1 MRIRDL
7 TEDRTDEGPVWDKV
21 KAGVKKMFTPAKRE
35 SPLVQSQSEVK
46 RIFKKILNKEQLDQ
60 KDMSTINN
68 LYRQI

>member
-1 MRIRDL
+1 
-7 TEDRTDEGPVWDKV
+7 
-21 KAGVKKMFTPAKRE
+21 MFTPAKRE

>member
-7 TEDRTDEGPVWDKV
+7 TENRTDEGPIWDKV
-21 KAGVKKMFTPAKRE
+21 KAGAKKMFTPAKRE

-60 KDMSTINN
+60 RDMTAINN